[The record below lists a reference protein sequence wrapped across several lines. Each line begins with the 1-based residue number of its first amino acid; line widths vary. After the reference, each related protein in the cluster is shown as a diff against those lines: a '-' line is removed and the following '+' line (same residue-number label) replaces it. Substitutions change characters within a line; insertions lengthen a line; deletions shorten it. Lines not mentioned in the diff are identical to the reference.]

1 MDFTNYTEIKQQ
13 NKEKPPPLT
22 PSPDQRAPLVSG
34 RGGLPSPATRAV
46 VAAALWRRGKGA
58 RGGGWPA
65 AVRAAAGWRR
75 PGGARARAEAAGWT
89 ATACPSGGAKQ
100 GRRGAA
106 VPAAVGPGGGGAK
119 RCEHQYGRAAPV
131 LALAW
136 RGRRE
141 QDVQRAAAAYR

>member
-1 MDFTNYTEIKQQ
+1 VARQAQGRRNPRWQLAGGG
-13 NKEKPPPLT
+13 P
-22 PSPDQRAPLVSG
+22 
-34 RGGLPSPATRAV
+34 RGGCL
-46 VAAALWRRGKGA
+46 
-58 RGGGWPA
+58 A

-100 GRRGAA
+100 GRHGAA

-136 RGRRE
+136 RGAARAG
-141 QDVQRAAAAYR
+141 RAACGGGE